1 VQTVLPSMPHRGRG
15 STGAPPFGG
24 VALPLSR
31 ALSVALS
38 VVLSVALLVGCGLLP
53 GDVDGT
59 PRERFRDAVAEAR
72 SAIEAEVERAV
83 EQAKERQRGETG
95 EIRESRPPRVD
106 AIRTDTNTAFDYD
119 EYTQTLEQVLAS
131 LEVYWARAL
140 PESFSVAYSSPQR
153 YAYYRPEEGPGPR
166 CGSEQAPPRNA
177 FYCPPGDFIAWDET
191 GLMIPYYVQA
201 GDFAAAFVLAH
212 EFGHAMQA
220 RLPRRERLTVLSE
233 LQADCF
239 AGAWSRSVQEEG
251 LLEAGDLDEAT
262 LAVFS
267 ARDVPGTAFTDP
279 AAHGSGFER
288 TRAFADGY
296 EDGPTACYPAP
307 AEDWVVAR

>member
-1 VQTVLPSMPHRGRG
+1 MTRARTPSKPRPAVL
-15 STGAPPFGG
+15 AL
-24 VALPLSR
+24 VALVLLS
-31 ALSVALS
+31 
-38 VVLSVALLVGCGLLP
+38 GCGLLP
-53 GDVDGT
+53 GDADGT
-59 PRERFRDAVAEAR
+59 PRERLREAVDQAR

-83 EQAKERQRGETG
+83 DEAKRQERGESG
-95 EIRESRPPRVD
+95 DVGASRPPRVD

-119 EYTQTLEQVLAS
+119 EYTRTLEQVLAS
-131 LEVYWARAL
+131 LDRYWSRAL
-140 PESFSVAYSSPQR
+140 PASFGVPYTAPAR
-153 YAYYRPEEGPGPR
+153 YVYYRPEEGAGPR
-166 CGSEQAPPRNA
+166 CGREKAPPRNA

-191 GLMIPYYVQA
+191 GLMIPYYVQS

-220 RLPRRERLTVLSE
+220 RLPRQEPRGVLNE

-239 AGAWSRSVQEEG
+239 AGAWARSVQEEG

-267 ARDVPGTAFTDP
+267 ARDVPGTPFTDP
-279 AAHGSGFER
+279 AAHGTGFER

-296 EDGPTACYPAP
+296 EEGPTRCAPAP
-307 AEDWVVAR
+307 RGEWLVGR

>member
-1 VQTVLPSMPHRGRG
+1 VR
-15 STGAPPFGG
+15 
-24 VALPLSR
+24 LPL
-31 ALSVALS
+31 LP
-38 VVLSVALLVGCGLLP
+38 ALLSCALLAGCGLLP

-59 PRERFRDAVAEAR
+59 PRERFRDAVQEAR
-72 SAIEAEVERAV
+72 TAIEAEVERAV
-83 EQAKERQRGETG
+83 EQAKERQSGGSG
-95 EIRESRPPRVD
+95 EIGEGSDPRVD
-106 AIRTDTNTAFDYD
+106 AIRTDTNTAFDYE
-119 EYTQTLEQVLAS
+119 EYTRTLEQVIAS
-131 LEVYWARAL
+131 LEAYWAKAL
-140 PESFSVAYSSPQR
+140 PEAFGVPYSSPTR
-153 YAYYRPEEGPGPR
+153 YSYYRPEEGALPR
-166 CGSEQAPPRNA
+166 CGPQEAPPKNA
-177 FYCPPGDFIAWDET
+177 FYCPAGDFIAWDET

-262 LAVFS
+262 LAVFA

-296 EDGPTACYPAP
+296 EAGPKACYPAP
-307 AEDWVVAR
+307 EREWVVAR